1 MDTVSLP
8 GVPATSAQNTYLARV
23 FSWMMA
29 GLGLTTL
36 TALGVQLSGGY
47 NQLFGDQPFVIIG
60 LIVIELVLVGWLSAR
75 YERMSKTK
83 AGTLFFVYAAL
94 NGLTLSVIA
103 EVYAAATIASAL
115 FIATAMFG
123 ALGLFGWTTKRD
135 LGRAGTFF
143 FMALIG
149 LLVAMLVGLFIQ
161 ATALQWA
168 ISIAGVVIFA
178 GLTAVDFQR
187 IKQEG
192 MSAQRD
198 SAAIV
203 SALGLY
209 LDFIN
214 LFLFVLRIFGLAGG
228 DD

>member
-1 MDTVSLP
+1 MDTTSLP
-8 GVPATSAQNTYLARV
+8 GAPATSAQNTYLARV

-47 NQLFGDQPFVIIG
+47 AQLFGDMPYVPLG
-60 LIVIELVLVGWLSAR
+60 LIIVELALVFWLSAR
-75 YERMSKTK
+75 YQGMSKEK

-94 NGLTLSVIA
+94 NGVTLSVIA

-135 LGRAGTFF
+135 LGRFGTFL

-149 LLVAMLVGLFIQ
+149 LLVAMFVGIFIQ

-168 ISIAGVVIFA
+168 ISIAGVLIFS
-178 GLTAVDFQR
+178 GLTVFDFQR

-192 MSAQRD
+192 AFAQSD
-198 SAAIV
+198 AAAIV

-214 LFLFVLRIFGLAGG
+214 LFLFILRIFGLAGG